1 VAVIFLPEF
10 LGFELAGFERI
21 AMMPQVGEANSV
33 MPGFMPRLSGL
44 ILVDEVHGMDSSVF

>member
-10 LGFELAGFERI
+10 LGFELAGIERI

-33 MPGFMPRLSGL
+33 MPGFMPGIYALL
-44 ILVDEVHGMDSSVF
+44 